1 MGFGAFVRKAVTGR
15 TPWTYLY
22 LALIPFINWC
32 FAAVPQIPLP
42 DNGSWTPMAIVT
54 GFVLIVR
61 DFAQREIKHWV
72 IAALVVGLALSFLTS
87 DPAVALGS
95 TCAFAVSELIDWAIF
110 TFVKRPLSQRVAI
123 STAISSPIDSAVF
136 YMIASISIPG
146 IFNIWSLTTSVL
158 SKLVGVLVV
167 YLVLRRHEAK
177 GNLPS
182 A

>member
-1 MGFGAFVRKAVTGR
+1 MTFREFGRKVVTGR

-42 DNGSWTPMAIVT
+42 DHGSWTPMSIVT
-54 GFVLIVR
+54 GFVLVVR
-61 DFAQREIKHWV
+61 DFAQREIRHWV
-72 IAALVVGLALSFLTS
+72 IAALAVGLALSFFTS

-110 TFVKRPLSQRVAI
+110 TFMKRPLSQRVAI
-123 STAISSPIDSAVF
+123 STAIASPIDSAVF

-146 IFNIWSLTTSVL
+146 IFNIWSLSTSVL
-158 SKLVGVLVV
+158 SKLAGVLVV
-167 YLVLRRHEAK
+167 YLVLRRQEAK
-177 GNLPS
+177 AVS
-182 A
+182 